1 MSNHDLAYQAPKLS
15 TAPCLLFFFF
25 VQVIGPEAQLTRE
38 RMRLEVQV
46 YGEWMQAG
54 WNLFLGWRVGFGV

>member
-1 MSNHDLAYQAPKLS
+1 MIWPTRPLS
-15 TAPCLLFFFF
+15 TARCLLFLF

-54 WNLFLGWRVGFGV
+54 GNLFWGEG